1 VQKDTRHQAQAH
13 AVEEACDQLMTPL
26 VEEEE
31 TLDPVDIGTF
41 SAKALVF
48 DANAVVREIEELR
61 LVPHRT
67 LAV

>member
-1 VQKDTRHQAQAH
+1 
-13 AVEEACDQLMTPL
+13 MTPL